1 MAAKTGLI
9 HRVDTRWEYSRIA
22 DVLAVGPEVYDV
34 KVGDVVVVP
43 ALVGQKVGSDD
54 DRLIPESSILY
65 AVEDAA

>member
-1 MAAKTGLI
+1 MAEKTGLI

-34 KVGDVVVVP
+34 KAGDVVVVP